1 MPWFKRGLVVL
12 ALLAFNVFFY
22 DVIMGA
28 IMDSYIQDALQ
39 NRGCLIESDE

>member
-1 MPWFKRGLVVL
+1 MSWFRRGLAVL

-28 IMDSYIQDALQ
+28 ILDSYIHDALQ